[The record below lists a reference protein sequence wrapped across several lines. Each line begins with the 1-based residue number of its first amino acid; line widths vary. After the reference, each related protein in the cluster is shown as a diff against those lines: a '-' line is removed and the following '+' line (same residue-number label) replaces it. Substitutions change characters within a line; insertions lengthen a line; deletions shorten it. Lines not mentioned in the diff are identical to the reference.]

1 MNLVRTTPEFDESTV
16 PAGLLGEHRVAPGVW
31 GRLIVHTGAL
41 GFGFEG
47 RPERVV
53 PAGEHVAIPPDVT
66 HHVRIVGPVRF
77 VVEFHRPGDRTG
89 RGDRRTPPGEAGR

>member
-31 GRLIVHTGAL
+31 GRLIVRAGAL